1 VIFVRLTTVLSVMQL
16 DVVTFVFGG
25 VAQYLMQWSFTWAW
39 IQFLLK
45 LQQVVMPCNQNSL

>member
-1 VIFVRLTTVLSVMQL
+1 VIFVRLTTVLSLMQL
-16 DVVTFVFGG
+16 DVVTVVFGG

-45 LQQVVMPCNQNSL
+45 LLQVVMPCNQNSL